1 MTTLCISIFNHLIR
15 CIQKQNTPQDAA
27 WKALQFIK
35 NSLFYI
41 SNKKK
46 GISLHIEKDV
56 FFEATKIGC
65 TGFYFSLKTRSKQL
79 K

>member
-1 MTTLCISIFNHLIR
+1 MFQLLIHCIK
-15 CIQKQNTPQDAA
+15 KQNTTQDAT

-46 GISLHIEKDV
+46 EISLRIEEND
-56 FFEATKIGC
+56 FFEAAKIGR
-65 TGFYFSLKTRSKQL
+65 TGFYVFLKKEVNN
-79 K
+79 